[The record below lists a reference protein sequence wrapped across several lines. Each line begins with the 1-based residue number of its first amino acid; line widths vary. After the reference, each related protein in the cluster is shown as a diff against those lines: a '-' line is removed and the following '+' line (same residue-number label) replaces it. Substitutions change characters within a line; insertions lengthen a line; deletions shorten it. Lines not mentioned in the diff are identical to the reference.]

1 MQQNKK
7 HTRSLIDAS
16 RLIIESLA
24 RAGADTFIG
33 YPITPAN
40 LLYHY
45 GSQRMPLMLSAPDE
59 ITTLQWMAGLSA
71 TGKIPVT
78 ATSFPGYALMIE
90 SINMAYMMELPM
102 VIILVQRLGPATGT
116 ATCGAQGDLNVL
128 RGTISGGHPFP
139 VLCTSSF
146 EDCWKL
152 PALAV
157 KTAINLRTPV
167 VLLTSKEE
175 VMTQKS
181 YDINSL
187 PIIEKAERKYYDLE
201 CDSPYKSYKP
211 TDMVPDFLPVTQEKQ
226 QIRLNASTHDRWG
239 ILQHSNDEAM
249 DNTRRLEEKIRMRS
263 TEYTEFE
270 YNEVKNARNL
280 VVAFGITASAARDA
294 VNELSAKGEKVSLL
308 VPKTLFPAPEKYL
321 EIMEQYDKV
330 VLAEE
335 NINNQFADM
344 LYGMKKPDN
353 LHFIG
358 SLGKMITPQQI
369 IKEVLA

>member
-1 MQQNKK
+1 MQQSKK
-7 HTRSLIDAS
+7 NTRSLIDGS

-24 RAGADTFIG
+24 RAGADAFIG

-40 LLYHY
+40 LLYQY

-146 EDCWKL
+146 EDCWNL

-175 VMTQKS
+175 VMTHKS
-181 YDINSL
+181 YDVHSL
-187 PIIEKAERKYYDLE
+187 PEIQKVERKYYDLE
-201 CDSPYKSYKP
+201 CEAPYKSYKP
-211 TDMVPDFLPVTQEKQ
+211 TDMVPDFLPVTQVGHQ
-226 QIRLNASTHDRWG
+226 VRLNASTHDRWG
-239 ILQHSNDEAM
+239 VLQHSNDEAM
-249 DNTRRLEEKIRMRS
+249 GNTRRLEEKIRMKLP
-263 TEYTEFE
+263 EYTEFE
-270 YNEVKNARNL
+270 YEDVKNASNL
-280 VVAFGITASAARDA
+280 VVAFGITASAARNA

-308 VPKTLFPAPEKYL
+308 VPKTLFPAPEKYI

-330 VLAEE
+330 VVAEE